1 MAFPFQA
8 TEYGDGSY
16 AAYLTTGERLFL
28 VRAIADILELLGQDD
43 DPGAPERFEEQAA
56 QRPLK
61 GRTPKGLTQRGLR
74 GPSETSRRIDDD
86 PAELG
91 AAIPAP
97 GAQNVPGMHG
107 VPGAPWE
114 IEAPDDP
121 RLVEQLEAALSG
133 LDDEDPLPPTDPA
146 IRRLLPDASLD
157 PEVAAEFRRY
167 TDFELREQKV
177 SRLLLLS
184 DRLTDV
190 TPSSV
195 DDEHLEFLVEE
206 DEAEPVASALGDIR
220 LVLGER
226 LGLHSDRDAQELYD
240 RVVTLSEQLRA
251 ADGDTSS
258 LGQSDERVYVMGIL
272 FELAGYLQE
281 SLTGCMLET
290 LRQRRRNP

>member
-1 MAFPFQA
+1 MAFPFQV

-43 DPGAPERFEEQAA
+43 DPGAPERFEEQSV

-61 GRTPKGLTQRGLR
+61 GRTPGLVQRRLR
-74 GPSETSRRIDDD
+74 GPAETMRRIDDD

-91 AAIPAP
+91 AAIPAL
-97 GAQNVPGMHG
+97 GAQSI
-107 VPGAPWE
+107 PGAPWE

-226 LGLHSDRDAQELYD
+226 LGLHSDQDAQELYD
-240 RVVTLSEQLRA
+240 RVVALSEQLRA
-251 ADGDTSS
+251 AEGDTSV
-258 LGQSDERVYVMGIL
+258 LGQNDERVYVMGIL